1 MKKSANGRF
10 QFKVNYHEGDI
21 QRRRVDQQEGRIPK
35 YIIKVEITDNR
46 ITEQLHTP
54 LRIFTEYANRVSM
67 TTIHVKIREI
77 LTMRDSIL
85 QSIPT
90 RSKSGTTG

>member
-21 QRRRVDQQEGRIPK
+21 QRRKVDQQEGRIPK

-54 LRIFTEYANRVSM
+54 LRIFTEYAKQGKYDDNPRKDKRN
-67 TTIHVKIREI
+67 TH
-77 LTMRDSIL
+77 DA
-85 QSIPT
+85 
-90 RSKSGTTG
+90 G